1 MNNQEKV
8 TKAAAI
14 VGSTT
19 LISRIFG
26 FVRDMI
32 VARVF
37 GAGMVAD
44 AFFVAYRVPGLLRE
58 LFAEGSMS
66 AAFIPVFSSYLHE
79 EGKEEA
85 LKVAKSTF
93 TILIVALLIITVIG
107 IAAAPWVVALIAP
120 GFHATGDKFDLTVRL
135 TQIMFPYLLFVSV
148 AALFM
153 GILNTLGSFVIPGL
167 SSVTLS
173 ILMISGVYIFAPFFS
188 TPIYGLAIGVFLGGI
203 CQFAIQIP
211 SLWKRDMKMGWYF
224 KPSHPGVIQI
234 GKLMIPMILG
244 LSVTQVNIFV
254 NTILSSYLDEG
265 SVAYLYYGIRLI
277 HFPLG
282 IFGVAMASAILPT
295 LSASAVKKDYAEVR
309 NTYSFAARLLLFI
322 TLPAM
327 VGLIVLRIP
336 IISVLFQSRAFDYTA
351 TLGTADA
358 LLFYSVGLWAFA
370 GTRITAQVFYSLKDT
385 KTPVKAGVIAVIVN
399 IVLSIVLMKPLKHG
413 GLALA
418 TSVAAMVNLSF
429 LIYALRQK
437 LGRINMREIIGSL
450 KTVVPANILMGVVAW
465 IITRGNIWGTNGN
478 LLMKTVILIAGIVVS
493 TFAYIAVLHVSK
505 NKELQFLWGMLKSKR
520 SAVSSKQ

>member
-1 MNNQEKV
+1 MTNQEKV
-8 TKAAAI
+8 TKAAA
-14 VGSTT
+14 VLGSTV

-44 AFFVAYRVPGLLRE
+44 AFFIAYRIPALLRE

-66 AAFIPVFSSYLHE
+66 AAFIPVFSGYLHE
-79 EGKEEA
+79 QGREEA

-93 TILIVALLIITVIG
+93 TILIIILFIITIVG

-120 GFHATGDKFDLTVRL
+120 GFHATSSKFDLTVHL
-135 TQIMFPYLLFVSV
+135 TQIMFPYLLFVSI

-167 SSVTLS
+167 SSVALS
-173 ILMISGVYIFAPFFS
+173 IFMISGVYLFAPFFS
-188 TPIYGLAIGVFLGGI
+188 IPIYGLAIGVFLGGI

-211 SLWKRDMKMGWYF
+211 SLWKRNMKMGWYL
-224 KPSHPGVIQI
+224 KPVHPGVFQI

-254 NTILSSYLDEG
+254 DSVLSSYLDEG

-295 LSASAVKKDYAEVR
+295 LSASAIKKDYAEVR

-336 IISVLFQSRAFDYTA
+336 IVSVLFQSRAFNFTA

-358 LLFYSVGLWAFA
+358 LLYYSVGLWAFA
-370 GTRITAQVFYSLKDT
+370 GTRVTAQVFYSLKDT
-385 KTPVKAGVIAVIVN
+385 KTPVKAGLIAMIVN
-399 IVLSIVLMKPLKHG
+399 VVFSIILMKPLKHG
-413 GLALA
+413 GLALG
-418 TSVAAMVNLSF
+418 TSIAAMVNLSF
-429 LIYALRQK
+429 LVWALRKK
-437 LGRINMREIIGSL
+437 LGRINMMEIAGSL
-450 KTVVPANILMGVVAW
+450 KTIVPANILMGLVAW
-465 IITRGNIWGTNGN
+465 LISRGNIWAVNGR
-478 LLMKTVILIAGIVVS
+478 LSLKAGILLASIVMS
-493 TFAYIAVLHVSK
+493 TLTYIAVLHISK
-505 NKELQFLWGMLKSKR
+505 NKELQFLWGMFRAK
-520 SAVSSKQ
+520 KQRI

>member
-1 MNNQEKV
+1 MTNQEKV
-8 TKAAAI
+8 TKAAA
-14 VGSTT
+14 VLGSTT

-26 FVRDMI
+26 FVRDMV

-44 AFFVAYRVPGLLRE
+44 AFFIAYRIPALLRE

-66 AAFIPVFSSYLHE
+66 AAFIPVFSGYLHE
-79 EGKEEA
+79 QGREEA

-93 TILIVALLIITVIG
+93 TILIIILLIITVIG

-120 GFHATGDKFDLTVRL
+120 GFHATGGKYELTVHL
-135 TQIMFPYLLFVSV
+135 TQIMFPYLLFVSI

-167 SSVTLS
+167 SSVSLS
-173 ILMISGVYIFAPFFS
+173 ILMISGVYIFAPLFS
-188 TPIYGLAIGVFLGGI
+188 IPIYGLAIGVFLGGI
-203 CQFAIQIP
+203 CQFALQIP
-211 SLWKRDMKMGWYF
+211 SLWKRNMKMGWSLR
-224 KPSHPGVIQI
+224 PIHPGVLQI
-234 GKLMIPMILG
+234 GKLMIPMIIG

-254 NTILSSYLDEG
+254 DTVLSSYLDEG

-295 LSASAVKKDYAEVR
+295 LSASAVRKDYAEVR

-336 IISVLFQSRAFDYTA
+336 IVSVLFQSRAFSYTA

-370 GTRITAQVFYSLKDT
+370 GTRVTAQVFYSLKDT
-385 KTPVKAGVIAVIVN
+385 KTPVKAGVIAMIVN
-399 IVLSIVLMKPLKHG
+399 VVFSIILMGPLKHG
-413 GLALA
+413 GLALG
-418 TSVAAMVNLSF
+418 TSIAAMVNLSF
-429 LIYALRQK
+429 LVWALRKK
-437 LGRINMREIIGSL
+437 LGRINMKEIIGSL
-450 KTVVPANILMGVVAW
+450 KTIVPANILMGVVAW
-465 IITRGNIWGTNGN
+465 LIARGNIWGTNGN
-478 LLMKTVILIAGIVVS
+478 LFLKAGILIASIVMS
-493 TFAYIAVLHVSK
+493 TFAYIAVLYVSK
-505 NKELQFLWGMLKSKR
+505 NKELQFLWGVFRGKKLEVKG
-520 SAVSSKQ
+520 